1 MSRFFYYE
9 VSPQHSNT
17 LFDQLYQT
25 GTILTYDSESEQE
38 KPISTGRYSVPI
50 EAANQ
55 FQDFIE
61 SLETE
66 LPLFISLGT
75 EQLCK
80 QEAARDLMVPVAQ
93 LTKKADSYED
103 DDQYN
108 MQQSKK
114 LVKKV
119 QDEDNF

>member
-9 VSPQHSNT
+9 VNPQHSNT

-38 KPISTGRYSVPI
+38 RPISIGRYNVPI

-55 FQDFIE
+55 FQDFVE

-66 LPLFISLGT
+66 FPLFINFGT

-93 LTKKADSYED
+93 LTKKVDSYEE
-103 DDQYN
+103 DDQYDTKQN
-108 MQQSKK
+108 KK
-114 LVKKV
+114 LTKKV
-119 QDEDNF
+119 QDEEKF